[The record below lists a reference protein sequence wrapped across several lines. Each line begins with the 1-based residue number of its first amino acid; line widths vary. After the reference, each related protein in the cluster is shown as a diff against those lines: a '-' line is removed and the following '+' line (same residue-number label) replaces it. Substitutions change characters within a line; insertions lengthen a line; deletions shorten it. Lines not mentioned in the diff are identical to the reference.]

1 MTDSASEIFKAMSSS
16 KILVAI
22 LKTQKEVLVPIDIFF
37 GLNSEENLKVEFDD
51 VSRNFLFKLSIVDST
66 NCITTITYYISK

>member
-1 MTDSASEIFKAMSSS
+1 MSSS

-37 GLNSEENLKVEFDD
+37 GLGDEENLKVEFDD
-51 VSRNFLFKLSIVDST
+51 VSRNFVFKLSENSGEKNAIMDET
-66 NCITTITYYISK
+66 EKE

>member
-1 MTDSASEIFKAMSSS
+1 MTDSASEIFKAMSAS

-37 GLNSEENLKVEFDD
+37 GLGNEENLKVEFDD
-51 VSRNFLFKLSIVDST
+51 VSRNFVFKLSENSGEKNAIMDET
-66 NCITTITYYISK
+66 EKE

>member
-1 MTDSASEIFKAMSSS
+1 MSSS

-37 GLNSEENLKVEFDD
+37 GLGDEENLKVEFDD
-51 VSRNFLFKLSIVDST
+51 VSRNFVFKLSENSGEKNAIMDKT
-66 NCITTITYYISK
+66 EKE